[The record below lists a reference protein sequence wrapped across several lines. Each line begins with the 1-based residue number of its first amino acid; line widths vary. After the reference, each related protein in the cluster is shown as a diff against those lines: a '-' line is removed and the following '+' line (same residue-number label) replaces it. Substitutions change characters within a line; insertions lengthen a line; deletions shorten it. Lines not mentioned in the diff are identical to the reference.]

1 MKKLLK
7 KIRLFIL
14 LLFKYKFKKTGKDLY
29 IGKYLF
35 IRPNTVTVGNGV
47 FIGSFTYLTAK
58 HIFIDDY
65 SMLAPNVGIIGGD
78 HNFGTIGIPTIF
90 NGRGDEEEK
99 EVIIEKDVWVGYG
112 AIIMHGVK
120 LGEGSI
126 IGAGSVVTKD
136 IEPYTIVAGNP
147 AKFIKNR
154 FNSKEECINHS
165 REINIK
171 YTQAKLNLIKAKKIK
186 TCK

>member
-1 MKKLLK
+1 MKRLLK
-7 KIRLFIL
+7 KIRMFIL
-14 LLFKYKFKKTGKDLY
+14 IQFKYKFKKTGKNFY
-29 IGKYLF
+29 IGRYLF
-35 IRPNTVTVGNGV
+35 IRPNTVSVGNDV

-65 SMLAPNVGIIGGD
+65 SMLAPNVSIVGGD
-78 HNFGTIGIPTIF
+78 HNFGTIGVPTIL
-90 NGRGDEEEK
+90 NGRGDEDEK

-147 AKFIKNR
+147 AKFIKYR
-154 FNSKEECINHS
+154 FHSKEECINHS
-165 REINIK
+165 REINKK
-171 YTQAKLNLIKAKKIK
+171 YTQVKANLIKTKKIK
-186 TCK
+186 TCR